1 MKLKEVVEKY
11 GFCRTDY
18 ELIELYF
25 KLNHIEEQA
34 VDMLTKMSKDII
46 KNQRNYI
53 YTIKEYSG
61 YANHIMCNTK
71 VKFED
76 RLELLHICQGFIN
89 NGKIYEQELKRAKE
103 IFNKYTREDFI
114 SMPIFFLGYLQSKGV
129 ATHFHDCRNDRN
141 PLIEVEEDESN
152 INEH

>member
-1 MKLKEVVEKY
+1 MKLKEVIEKY

-46 KNQRNYI
+46 KNQRTYI
-53 YTIKEYSG
+53 FTIKEYSC
-61 YANHIMCNTK
+61 YANHIMCNLK

-76 RLELLHICQGFIN
+76 RLSLLHICQNFIN
-89 NGKIYEQELKRAKE
+89 NGTLWENDLNKAKE
-103 IFNKYTREDFI
+103 IFDKYTKKDFV
-114 SMPIFFLGYLQSKGV
+114 SMPIFFLGYLQDKGI
-129 ATHFHDCRNDRN
+129 ATYFNDCTKDRN
-141 PLIEVEEDESN
+141 MLIE
-152 INEH
+152 NEVKSYE

>member
-1 MKLKEVVEKY
+1 MTLKEVVEKY
-11 GFCRTDY
+11 GSFHTDY

-25 KLNHIEEQA
+25 KLNRIEEQA
-34 VDMLTKMSKDII
+34 VEMLTNMSKKVIQ
-46 KNQRNYI
+46 KQRNYI
-53 YTIKEYSG
+53 FTIKEYSS
-61 YANHIMCNTK
+61 YADHIMCNTK

-89 NGKIYEQELKRAKE
+89 NGMIHEPFLTRAKE
-103 IFNKYTREDFI
+103 IFSKYTKEDFI

-141 PLIEVEEDESN
+141 PLIEEWLD
-152 INEH
+152 NE